1 MSNRTQNRIGTRQSL
16 AFNSQMPRYFFHI
29 LHPNREPILD
39 EEGGEFLDFEKARS
53 EAVHS
58 LRDLA
63 VDILRNGRYAHGLSL
78 QITDKDGTVL
88 ETLTARELFT

>member
-1 MSNRTQNRIGTRQSL
+1 L
-16 AFNSQMPRYFFHI
+16 
-29 LHPNREPILD
+29 
-39 EEGGEFLDFEKARS
+39 